1 MEYKKACL
9 PERRYRQGADRNQGQ
24 LLPVSVEDYVGSDN
38 PARVIDAFVDSLDI
52 EKAGFT
58 KSSPRPKGPKGSLA
72 FDPSDMLKLY
82 LYGYMNRVRT
92 SRKLENECKRNLEV
106 IWLLNGLQ
114 PKYRAIAYFRA
125 DNKKAIRLAFRQF
138 VVMMKSW
145 DLIGGETIAVDGS
158 KFRAVNSKKNNYN
171 QKKIDR
177 HLKRIDDKIEEYLQQ
192 LEQEDKKENKEKNIK
207 VKQCLEELET
217 RKQKYQ
223 ALEDQLKQSGETQ
236 VSTTDPEARLLMVR
250 GQVTEVSYNAQSTV
264 DDKHNLPID
273 YKAINTNDYKILP
286 TMAERAK
293 DILETETF
301 DMLADKGYH
310 DSEGLQKCKEMNV
323 KTYVAP
329 AERKHN
335 KPIPTPEYYG
345 GHFKYNAET
354 DTYTCPQGE
363 TMTTNGSWYKKTNRN
378 SITYVQHFKT
388 TACRQCPER
397 HLCTTSP
404 KERGRVIERSE
415 YQQAVEQNNLR
426 VKTEKEKYR
435 RRQAIVEHPFGVIKR
450 QWGYD
455 HVLLKGLGKVEAE
468 LGLIFTVYNLRRLIT
483 IIGAKELISRL
494 LLFFC
499 KIRPILRRSGQLKIL
514 QNLFWSEKLSLSY
527 RPNLPNVGLYYN
539 Q

>member
-9 PERRYRQGADRNQGQ
+9 PERQYKQGADRNQGQ
-24 LLPVSVEDYVGSDN
+24 LLPASVEDYVD
-38 PARVIDAFVDSLDI
+38 
-52 EKAGFT
+52 
-58 KSSPRPKGPKGSLA
+58 
-72 FDPSDMLKLY
+72 
-82 LYGYMNRVRT
+82 
-92 SRKLENECKRNLEV
+92 NECSRNLEL
-106 IWLLNGLQ
+106 IWLLNGLK

-125 DNKKAIRLAFRQF
+125 ENEKAIRLAFRQF

-177 HLKRIDDKIEEYLQQ
+177 HLKRIDDKIEKYLKQ
-192 LEQEDKKENKEKNIK
+192 LDREDKKENKGKKIK

-223 ALEDQLKQSGETQ
+223 SLEKRLSQSGETQ
-236 VSTTDPEARLLMVR
+236 VSTTDPEARLLMIR
-250 GQVTEVSYNAQSTV
+250 GQITEVSYNAQATV
-264 DDKHNLPID
+264 DDKHYLPID
-273 YKAINTNDYKILP
+273 YKVINTNDYKILP

-301 DMLADKGYH
+301 DILADKGYH
-310 DSEGLQKCKEMNV
+310 DSEGLQKCKDMNV

-345 GHFKYNAET
+345 EHFIYNTEN

-363 TMTTNGSWYKKTNRN
+363 IMVTNGSWYKKINRN
-378 SITYVQHFKT
+378 SISYVRHFKT
-388 TACRQCPER
+388 KACRQCPVH

-404 KERGRVIERSE
+404 KVRGRVIERSE
-415 YQQAVEQNNLR
+415 YQQAVEENNLR

-450 QWGYD
+450 QWSFD
-455 HVLLKGLGKVEAE
+455 HFLVKGLGKVEAE
-468 LGLIFTVYNLRRLIT
+468 T
-483 IIGAKELISRL
+483 GAYLHS
-494 LLFFC
+494 
-499 KIRPILRRSGQLKIL
+499 L
-514 QNLFWSEKLSLSY
+514 QFAPSDNPLWS
-527 RPNLPNVGLYYN
+527 
-539 Q
+539 

>member
-9 PERRYRQGADRNQGQ
+9 PERRYKQGSDRDQGQ
-24 LLPVSVEDYVGSDN
+24 LLPASVEDYVDPDN

-52 EKAGFT
+52 ETAGFT
-58 KSSPRPKGPKGSLA
+58 KSSPHPKGPKGSPA
-72 FDPSDMLKLY
+72 FDPADMLKLY
-82 LYGYMNRVRT
+82 LYGYLNRIRT
-92 SRKLENECKRNLEV
+92 SRKLENECRRNLEL

-125 DNKKAIRLAFRQF
+125 ENEKAIRLTFRQF

-192 LEQEDKKENKEKNIK
+192 LEQEDKKENKEKKIK

-236 VSTTDPEARLLMVR
+236 VSTTDPDARLLMIR
-250 GQVTEVSYNAQSTV
+250 GQITEVSYNAQATV

-310 DSEGLQKCKEMNV
+310 DSEGLQKCKDMNV
-323 KTYVAP
+323 NTYVAP

-345 GHFKYNAET
+345 GHFIYNTEN

-363 TMTTNGSWYKKTNRN
+363 TMTTNGSWYKKVNRN
-378 SITYVQHFKT
+378 STSLVRHFKT
-388 TACRQCPER
+388 KACRQCPVH

-404 KERGRVIERSE
+404 KVRGRVIERSE
-415 YQQAVEQNNLR
+415 YQQAVDENNLR
-426 VKTEKEKYR
+426 VKTEKEKYK

-450 QWGYD
+450 QWGFD
-455 HVLLKGLGKVEAE
+455 HFLLKGLGKVEAE
-468 LGLIFTVYNLRRLIT
+468 VGLIFTAYNLRRLIT
-483 IIGAKELISRL
+483 IFGAKELISKL
-494 LLFFC
+494 LLFPGE
-499 KIRPILRRSGQLKIL
+499 IRPILTRSGQLKIL
-514 QNLFWSEKLSLSY
+514 QNLFCPEKLSLSY
-527 RPNLPNVGLYYN
+527 QLILPNFGLYY
-539 Q
+539 